1 MRLYLKESP
10 RMLYLAT
17 DPQDDPGRPSRAL
30 VFRAAEGS
38 SSQAVVEFLPK
49 EEVDLTT
56 TIKLA
61 PGRVI
66 RGCLGL
72 ISVSNGASCSASPQH
87 WYVLTA
93 HIEIFLVVVTSA
105 TMVGKTRPTSC
116 TEENVAQIHD
126 VGFYSLNSSTWDGL
140 ATDLGQRNDDQDSPL
155 GDSFAPPTQ
164 NPVFEHPCASI
175 TKILST
181 GTFYYAHE
189 DQWDITSRLP
199 LRLARRAESAGN
211 VDAGLYDE
219 RFLWNEYIVKSLL
232 DFRERLDSLERGE
245 LDRTQFIVRLTH
257 AYADRCATNVSQVL
271 AMQGFVGVYT
281 LALPAPPTSGA
292 PTVATLALIS
302 RLGWKR
308 SGTRFNTRGVDDD
321 GNVAN
326 FVEVRGWL
334 EYTRH
339 DMAELL
345 AQTETVFST
354 DQHCFSYVQVRG
366 SVPCMSL
373 TELNT
378 PHLHPPSFA
387 ALPTCS
393 VLGATGTPDFR
404 PQNPDHPT
412 TGIPAGFRP
421 PLDAAHRGVW
431 FNARD
436 KSTRQQGERSDP
448 IFGVCE
454 APALCSGSN
463 GRQCGDYTFRLP

>member
-1 MRLYLKESP
+1 MRLYLRESP
-10 RMLYLAT
+10 RTLYLAT

-49 EEVDLTT
+49 DEVDLTT

-72 ISVSNGASCSASPQH
+72 ISVSNGASCGVSPRH
-87 WYVLTA
+87 WHIHKA
-93 HIEIFLVVVTSA
+93 HTEIFLVVITSA
-105 TMVGKTRPTSC
+105 TLVGKTRPTAS

-126 VGFYSLNSSTWDGL
+126 VGFYSVNSSTWDGL
-140 ATDLGQRNDDQDSPL
+140 STDLGQRTGYDDQDSPL
-155 GDSFAPPTQ
+155 GDSFATPTP
-164 NPVFEHPCASI
+164 NPVFEHPCSPI

-199 LRLARRAESAGN
+199 LRLARRESAGT

-232 DFRERLDSLERGE
+232 EFRERLDSPERDE
-245 LDRTQFIVRLTH
+245 LDQTRFIVCLAH
-257 AYADRCATNVSQVL
+257 AYMDRCVTNAQVL

-292 PTVATLALIS
+292 PTIATLALIS

-326 FVEVRGWL
+326 FVEVRSCL
-334 EYTRH
+334 EYARRG
-339 DMAELL
+339 MAELL
-345 AQTETVFST
+345 A
-354 DQHCFSYVQVRG
+354 
-366 SVPCMSL
+366 
-373 TELNT
+373 
-378 PHLHPPSFA
+378 
-387 ALPTCS
+387 
-393 VLGATGTPDFR
+393 
-404 PQNPDHPT
+404 
-412 TGIPAGFRP
+412 
-421 PLDAAHRGVW
+421 
-431 FNARD
+431 
-436 KSTRQQGERSDP
+436 
-448 IFGVCE
+448 
-454 APALCSGSN
+454 
-463 GRQCGDYTFRLP
+463 